1 MIKKMLYGAACALCA
16 ISLASCE
23 DEPDDNLII
32 DPVEPPVSVGA
43 FVLNQG
49 TQGYNIPGSLTLA
62 GYSGVA
68 QQEIFKAANGRVLGS
83 TPQCAVAYGSRIYIG
98 DSQSNLIEII
108 NADTYKSE
116 KTISLADAEANIPR
130 SMVAK
135 DGKVYISMYTG
146 QVCRLDTASLAIDA
160 TVTVGPNPDKIA
172 IHGKYLYVP
181 NSDGLNWMVGYGTTA
196 SKIDLATFKV
206 EKTMEVGLNPTEFI
220 SNGTDLFLLCM
231 GNYGDVPA
239 TVYSVKSDD
248 SIEKVAEATSVAI
261 THDYLY
267 YINAPY
273 VYPVSP
279 EPECYAYH
287 LRNKA
292 TTRILA
298 DNFVDA
304 PVAMAF
310 DTVAGALV
318 ITSNT
323 IDPATGNAD
332 YSTPGYVNI
341 YDSTLNLVTTLPTG
355 VNPAFIF
362 FKH

>member
-1 MIKKMLYGAACALCA
+1 MLKKFIYGAACALCA
-16 ISLASCE
+16 LSLASCE
-23 DEPDDNLII
+23 DESDDIIVGPD
-32 DPVEPPVSVGA
+32 PAPKSVGA
-43 FVLNQG
+43 YILNQG
-49 TQGYNIPGSLTLA
+49 TQGYGIPGSLTFI
-62 GYSGVA
+62 GYNGND

-83 TPQCAVAYGSRIYIG
+83 TPQCALAYGSHIYIG

-108 NADTYKSE
+108 DASTYKSQ
-116 KTISLADAEANIPR
+116 KTISLATAEANTPR
-130 SMVAK
+130 SMAAK

-160 TVTVGPNPDKIA
+160 TVAVGPNPDKIA
-172 IHGKYLYVP
+172 VHGNYLYVP

-231 GNYGDVPA
+231 GNYADVPA
-239 TVYSVKSDD
+239 AVYAVNADD
-248 SIEKVAEATSVAI
+248 SIEKVAAATSVAI
-261 THDYLY
+261 SDSYLF

-279 EPECYAYH
+279 APECYAYR
-287 LRNKA
+287 LSDKA
-292 TTRILA
+292 SKRILA

-304 PVAMAF
+304 PVAMAY

-323 IDPATGNAD
+323 VDPATGNAD
-332 YSTPGYVNI
+332 YSVPGYANI
-341 YDSTLNLVTTLPTG
+341 YDANLKCVITAPTG

-362 FKH
+362 FKR